1 MAKKSQ
7 KTQQNQ
13 LDKLKQELDTT
24 QTENKSLVAKLDELE
39 SHREYLMDK
48 VNKILTDLYIYCVV
62 YKYRWKDFMLISTR

>member
-1 MAKKSQ
+1 MSKKSQ

-13 LDKLKQELDTT
+13 LDKLKQELETT

-48 VNKILTDLYIYCVV
+48 VKKC
-62 YKYRWKDFMLISTR
+62 